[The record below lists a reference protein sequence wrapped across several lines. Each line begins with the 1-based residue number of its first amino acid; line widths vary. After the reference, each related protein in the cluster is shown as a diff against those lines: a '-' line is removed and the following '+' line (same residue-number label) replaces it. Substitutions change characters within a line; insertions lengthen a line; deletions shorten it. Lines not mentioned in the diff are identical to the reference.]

1 MEKWNPHPFGATL
14 FAGLC
19 RFSFL
24 KKCSSGSFSHKWYIS
39 RTCKK
44 LYMERSSQIIQF
56 LAPPPFY
63 HVEQGKEGE
72 FDLPEGKITPQRL
85 GDKEK

>member
-1 MEKWNPHPFGATL
+1 MVYLTDLQKVIHGKILTNHP
-14 FAGLC
+14 
-19 RFSFL
+19 
-24 KKCSSGSFSHKWYIS
+24 IS
-39 RTCKK
+39 R
-44 LYMERSSQIIQF
+44 
-56 LAPPPFY
+56 PPTPFY